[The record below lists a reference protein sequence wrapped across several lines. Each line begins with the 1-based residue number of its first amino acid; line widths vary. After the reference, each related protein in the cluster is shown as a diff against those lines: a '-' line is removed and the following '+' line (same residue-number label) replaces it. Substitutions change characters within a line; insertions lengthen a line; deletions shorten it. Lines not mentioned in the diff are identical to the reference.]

1 MAFLIDNILERLSS
15 ISSSDFKPDNNSL
28 ALDPSKHE
36 AVDSFRIEKQKGC
49 C

>member
-15 ISSSDFKPDNNSL
+15 ISSNDFKPDNNSL

-36 AVDSFRIEKQKGC
+36 AVESFRIEKQKGC